1 MPLAQAQ
8 TQAHHVGSL
17 VWAPERTEVD
27 ARGNKKTAGW
37 VKGRVVAE
45 RKDAAGNL
53 ELEVQTDAG
62 KQLLKPA
69 ECPLQ
74 NERDD
79 TVDDLVKSD
88 FLHEPGCIPRAWPHP
103 ASPAH
108 AMGNQAVHMP
118 CMPPLIGEAP
128 WHHIMCSSWG
138 PGCFD
143 DTTHD

>member
-1 MPLAQAQ
+1 MPAPTQG

-17 VWAPERTEVD
+17 VWAPERSGVD
-27 ARGNKKTAGW
+27 AQGNKKTAGW

-45 RKDAAGNL
+45 RRDAAGSVV
-53 ELEVQTDAG
+53 LEVQTDTG

-88 FLHEPGCIPRAWPHP
+88 FLHEPGCCSLTMTAGVTPACD
-103 ASPAH
+103 ASPWQG
-108 AMGNQAVHMP
+108 MGSLP
-118 CMPPLIGEAP
+118 CRLI
-128 WHHIMCSSWG
+128 H
-138 PGCFD
+138 
-143 DTTHD
+143 

>member
-1 MPLAQAQ
+1 M
-8 TQAHHVGSL
+8 
-17 VWAPERTEVD
+17 WAPERTEVD

-53 ELEVQTDAG
+53 ELEVRTDAG

-88 FLHEPGCIPRAWPHP
+88 FLHEPGCVPQGLTAPCITRVCGADKLFST
-103 ASPAH
+103 A
-108 AMGNQAVHMP
+108 
-118 CMPPLIGEAP
+118 CMPPLIRRPCRITLCTIPAGLAR
-128 WHHIMCSSWG
+128 
-138 PGCFD
+138 
-143 DTTHD
+143 TRAL